1 MKIDSKKCPSE
12 RSYTFCGQPLQEAT
26 SHPYLGV
33 EIDNKLRWDVH
44 YKKMTAKANK
54 VLGFLKRNLW
64 FCPED
69 IRDKTYRTLVRPILE
84 YATCL

>member
-1 MKIDSKKCPSE
+1 MKISTKVSLPD
-12 RSYTFCGQPLQEAT
+12 RNYTFCGEPLQEVT

-54 VLGFLKRNLW
+54 VFPQGKPR
-64 FCPED
+64 
-69 IRDKTYRTLVRPILE
+69 R
-84 YATCL
+84 